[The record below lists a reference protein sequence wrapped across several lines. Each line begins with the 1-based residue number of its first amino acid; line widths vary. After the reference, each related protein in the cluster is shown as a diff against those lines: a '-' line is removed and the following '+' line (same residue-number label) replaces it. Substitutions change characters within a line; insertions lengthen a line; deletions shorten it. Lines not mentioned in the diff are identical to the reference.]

1 MEIFRYDKKQNYETN
16 YAHWK
21 PMNRDERHQES
32 LDYYSE
38 KESREVFDR
47 QWGMKYPNGIVRD
60 LQPSDFAPPEND
72 GICDCGKPIAEC
84 QDAYVHIT
92 QGY

>member
-1 MEIFRYDKKQNYETN
+1 MRLFKKVTEEMMDKYDLSTN
-16 YAHWK
+16 TKIIELQYKMTA
-21 PMNRDERHQES
+21 E
-32 LDYYSE
+32 DYTTLM
-38 KESREVFDR
+38 RV
-47 QWGMKYPNGIVRD
+47 MKYPNGIVRD

-84 QDAYVHIT
+84 QDAYVHIS

>member
-1 MEIFRYDKKQNYETN
+1 MRSFKKVMAEMMDKYDLSTNTKIIELQYKMTAEDYETLM
-16 YAHWK
+16 H
-21 PMNRDERHQES
+21 
-32 LDYYSE
+32 
-38 KESREVFDR
+38 VI
-47 QWGMKYPNGIVRD
+47 KYPNGIVRNA
-60 LQPSDFAPPEND
+60 QPSDFAPPEND